1 MALARTE
8 GFGPEHLAPY
18 DYQETADG
26 HRGLPV
32 ATADGSLDRGR
43 LRKLPDGGF
52 TARRDLGR
60 RRRSSPCESW
70 SALTPYCRPSAR
82 WHLRRR

>member
-8 GFGPEHLAPY
+8 GFDPEHLAPY

-32 ATADGSLDRGR
+32 ATAGGSLDRGR

-52 TARRDLGR
+52 TAR
-60 RRRSSPCESW
+60 P
-70 SALTPYCRPSAR
+70 
-82 WHLRRR
+82 